1 MRRRTRHVV
10 VMGLVVL
17 AMAIPGCLVVVA
29 GGAAAGGVAYVKGD
43 LEAVVPGTPQQVAR
57 ATDGAASDLGLATVS
72 SEWSS
77 VDMKYVLRTVGDKK
91 ISVKAKRESDRTSKL
106 SIRVGI
112 FGDKDLSQMVYDR
125 IRARL

>member
-1 MRRRTRHVV
+1 MRRRMRNLV

-17 AMAIPGCLVVVA
+17 TLAIPGCLVVVA

-57 ATDGAASDLGLATVS
+57 ATDGAAADLRLIKVS
-72 SEWSS
+72 SESS
-77 VDMKYVLRTVGDKK
+77 STDMKYLLRTAGDKK
-91 ISVKAKRESDRTSKL
+91 ITVTAKRESDRTSKL

-112 FGDKDLSQMVYDR
+112 FGDKDLSQMLYDR
-125 IRARL
+125 IR